1 MIFHNNFKKLGT
13 NIPKS
18 GKYSLYLNEIR
29 KNLAAPGKLL
39 LRCSTTHVPV
49 GDLDQSPSI
58 HSYGYASAGDRSTL
72 FAIFPLSFVPFM
84 QYAG

>member
-1 MIFHNNFKKLGT
+1 MTLTNKLKYSGRKNMNT
-13 NIPKS
+13 
-18 GKYSLYLNEIR
+18 GKYSLYLNKVK

-39 LRCSTTHVPV
+39 LRCSTTYIPV
-49 GDLDQSPSI
+49 GDLDRSPLI

-72 FAIFPLSFVPFM
+72 FTIYSLSFGPFM